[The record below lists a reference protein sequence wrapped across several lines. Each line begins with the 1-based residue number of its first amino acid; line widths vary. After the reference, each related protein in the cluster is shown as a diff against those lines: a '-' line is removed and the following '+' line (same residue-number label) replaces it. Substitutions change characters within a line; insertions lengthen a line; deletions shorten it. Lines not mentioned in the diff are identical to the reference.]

1 VSTPETD
8 ASRRAFAGMEWRTR
22 VIGILCGVVVILL
35 FSGFTLVSRL
45 GFASSLRL
53 ADIAALRFVVAGM
66 LMLPVLLHHGLSGVR
81 WRDAAAL
88 AFTGGLG
95 FALCAF
101 TGLSLA
107 PASHGAVLLHGTLPL
122 FTFVLAWLTSSATA
136 TRRRALGLAAILLGI
151 VSMAWDSVAGSTPR
165 QLLGDGSL
173 LLASISWSAYGLLA
187 RRSGLAPAHAVSIV
201 AVFSMCSFL
210 PIYLLLLDKAIFVA
224 PWQEL
229 VLQGVFQG
237 GLIGALSGFVYLR
250 AVASLGAVETALFT
264 AAVPCVTTIAAVLLL
279 GEVPSGVAWAGV
291 AVVTVGMAI
300 SLNGGNPPSDAID
313 PEQEPDD
320 FFTKYSRGSRR
331 GGPGDD
337 AYRLLA
343 EIEEEHSWWG
353 RSR

>member
-1 VSTPETD
+1 MNTSDTG
-8 ASRRAFAGMEWRTR
+8 ASRRALAGLERRTR
-22 VIGILCGVVVILL
+22 LIGILCGVVVILL

-53 ADIAALRFVVAGM
+53 ADIAALRFVVAGV

-88 AFTGGLG
+88 SFTGGLG

-122 FTFVLAWLTSSATA
+122 FTFAIAWLTSSATA

-151 VSMAWDSVAGSTPR
+151 VSMAWDSVASSTPR

-187 RRSGLAPAHAVSIV
+187 RRSGLAPAHSASIV
-201 AVFSMCSFL
+201 AVFSMCGFL
-210 PIYLLLLDKAIFVA
+210 PVYLLLPDKTIFVA

-264 AAVPCVTTIAAVLLL
+264 AAVPCVTTIAAMFLL
-279 GEVPSGVAWAGV
+279 GEVPSGMAWAGV
-291 AVVTVGMAI
+291 AIVTVGMAI
-300 SLNGGNPPSDAID
+300 SLKGGNPPSDAIA

-320 FFTKYSRGSRR
+320 FFTRYSRGSRR

-343 EIEEEHSWWG
+343 EMEEEPSWWG